1 MIEQG
6 KMVFWER
13 EVAGM
18 SVSQITRNAI
28 FALALI
34 VLGIIIGKLTEYIL
48 KKLIKE
54 ARLEKTRGY
63 SFFQLVVS
71 VIKWAIYII
80 FVNLALN
87 QLGIPQFTNWLINIL
102 IVIPALVGALLLIVV
117 GFAIAS
123 YLKELIEESRIA
135 GWGVLSTIF
144 YYFIIYVFLAF
155 AFKTALISLDKT
167 IVNWLLIILT
177 GIVAAGVVFWQ
188 VKNR

>member
-1 MIEQG
+1 
-6 KMVFWER
+6 MVFWEK
-13 EVAGM
+13 EIAGM
-18 SVSQITRNAI
+18 TIGQMTRNSI

-34 VLGIIIGKLTEYIL
+34 VLGIVIGKLAEYIL
-48 KKLIKE
+48 KRLIKD
-54 ARLEKTRGY
+54 ARLEKTKGY
-63 SFFQLVVS
+63 SFFQLVVTI
-71 VIKWAIYII
+71 IKWAIYII

-87 QLGIPQFTNWLINIL
+87 QLGIPQFTDWLINIL

-123 YLKELIEESRIA
+123 YLRDLIEESRIE
-135 GWGVLSTIF
+135 GWNVLSSIF
-144 YYFIIYVFLAF
+144 YYFVIYIFLAF

-188 VKNR
+188 VRQR